1 MSYLH
6 IYLQTGINKEKNVQQ
21 FSVPVTA
28 LKGHLYLLDD
38 SWISM
43 CLFNLSL
50 RLKAVSQISH
60 ENGVSPV

>member
-1 MSYLH
+1 MVFTYISANRH
-6 IYLQTGINKEKNVQQ
+6 IYKEKNLQQ
-21 FSVPVTA
+21 FGVPVTA